1 MALFELDGLQFN
13 SSPGKVVKE
22 ISFVLRRATVV
33 WVRGPS
39 GEGKTT
45 LLKSLARLTSPV
57 GGEMSLEGV
66 SWRSIPA
73 TAWRRS
79 VVYLHQKP
87 VLFRG
92 TVHSNILTAFDLK
105 TRAKQAPDME
115 SAKEILA
122 CLMLPA
128 EMLERDALTLSVGE
142 ASRVALIRALIAEPR
157 ILLLDEPTSALD
169 ANAAE
174 ALAALLQKWIS
185 TGKRGIVGA
194 SHDEDFLDRLP
205 GRQIDLQRL
214 KRVSP

>member
-1 MALFELDGLQFN
+1 
-13 SSPGKVVKE
+13 
-22 ISFVLRRATVV
+22 
-33 WVRGPS
+33 
-39 GEGKTT
+39 
-45 LLKSLARLTSPV
+45 
-57 GGEMSLEGV
+57 
-66 SWRSIPA
+66 
-73 TAWRRS
+73 
-79 VVYLHQKP
+79 
-87 VLFRG
+87 
-92 TVHSNILTAFDLK
+92 
-105 TRAKQAPDME
+105 
-115 SAKEILA
+115 
-122 CLMLPA
+122 MLPA